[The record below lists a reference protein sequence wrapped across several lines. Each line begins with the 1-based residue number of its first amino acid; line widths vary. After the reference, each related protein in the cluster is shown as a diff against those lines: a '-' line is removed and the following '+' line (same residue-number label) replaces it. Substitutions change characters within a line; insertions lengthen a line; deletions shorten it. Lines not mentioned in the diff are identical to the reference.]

1 MTIPDLR
8 ADGELLD
15 ERHRLFFVDYLRLC
29 FQFGGFPGYEGASA
43 PPAELRALAEGL
55 REF

>member
-15 ERHRLFFVDYLRLC
+15 ERHRLLFVDYLRLAC
-29 FQFGGFPGYEGASA
+29 RFGGFPGYEGTAS
-43 PPAELRALAEGL
+43 PPAELRTLAEGL
-55 REF
+55 EEF